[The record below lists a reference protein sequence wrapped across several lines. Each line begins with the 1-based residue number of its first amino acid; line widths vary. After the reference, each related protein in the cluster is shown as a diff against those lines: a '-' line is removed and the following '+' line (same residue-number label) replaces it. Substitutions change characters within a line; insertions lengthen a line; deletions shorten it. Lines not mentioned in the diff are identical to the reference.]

1 MTIKVIYAHDG
12 LGLVNA
18 CDLEHLI
25 KTRKILAFERA
36 SGWVTLGR
44 DPIRQKD
51 TTPIEPERRMVLQH
65 SL

>member
-1 MTIKVIYAHDG
+1 MIIKVIYANDG

-25 KTRKILAFERA
+25 KTRKILAFER
-36 SGWVTLGR
+36 SGGWATIGT
-44 DPIRQKD
+44 DPIRQKE
-51 TTPIEPERRMVLQH
+51 TKPAGPERRMVFQH